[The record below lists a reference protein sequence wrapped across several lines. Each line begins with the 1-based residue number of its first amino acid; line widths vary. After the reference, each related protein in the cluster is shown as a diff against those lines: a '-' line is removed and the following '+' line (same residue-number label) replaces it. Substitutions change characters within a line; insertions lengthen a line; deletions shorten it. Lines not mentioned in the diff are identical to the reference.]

1 MSDPDTSLLKPVQ
14 LKTAVGTVGE
24 PVDRLTRKKTQ
35 QTVWEE
41 ILEAFGDPLTE
52 LASIAFD
59 KSLDVK
65 TRKDALKELVQ
76 YGHSKRRSVE
86 ITGADGA
93 PLEVRMQLISSIAE
107 QLAGKK

>member
-1 MSDPDTSLLKPVQ
+1 MEHIPPSLQVDAKVAVAKPV
-14 LKTAVGTVGE
+14 GS
-24 PVDRLTRKKTQ
+24 PVDRQVKRKTQ
-35 QTVWEE
+35 QAVWED
-41 ILEAFGDPLTE
+41 ILDSFGDPLHE
-52 LASIAFD
+52 LAGIAFD
-59 KSLDVK
+59 RQLDVK

-93 PLEVRMQLISSIAE
+93 PLEVRMQLISNIAE